1 MLIGVWNMKIRRDFV
16 TNSSSNNF
24 VFAFKS
30 LTDYQDFKD
39 YCEEY
44 EYQAIEELVENL
56 LKSSG
61 DVYDKG
67 GLIVESADSKDIL
80 NDIKHRVY
88 ALMSNDYRYE
98 LLEAIQAENETKH
111 KDFSEVLAERN
122 RIIESPVFQR
132 DLLEKVK
139 ENTDWEKVE
148 TSLDEAELVVYG
160 TIWDTNGG
168 MMEWAIRNG
177 FLLQEFRKW
186 CLCSVSIG

>member
-1 MLIGVWNMKIRRDFV
+1 MKIRRYFV